1 MTSDPKDQKQD
12 GKEEEKEADN
22 FKEVA
27 ARAQADLQ
35 NFKTRMQKEA
45 QELRKFAAVPFI
57 LNLLPVYDDLSR
69 GVDHDEGFKQVL
81 EKLEKV
87 FIDAGLTKMTPMGS
101 AIDPSKHEVVNT
113 APGEKDIV
121 TEVHQDGFELHGKVV
136 RPAKVQV
143 GDGS

>member
-1 MTSDPKDQKQD
+1 MQD
-12 GKEEEKEADN
+12 DKGEDKEIDN
-22 FKEVA
+22 FKEIA

-57 LNLLPVYDDLSR
+57 LNLLPVYDDLAR
-69 GVDHDEGFKQVL
+69 GTGHDEGFKQVL

-87 FIDAGLTKMTPMGS
+87 FTDAGLKKMEPMGS
-101 AIDPSKHEVVNT
+101 SVDPAKHEVINT

-121 TEVHQDGFELHGKVV
+121 TEVHQDGFELHGKVI